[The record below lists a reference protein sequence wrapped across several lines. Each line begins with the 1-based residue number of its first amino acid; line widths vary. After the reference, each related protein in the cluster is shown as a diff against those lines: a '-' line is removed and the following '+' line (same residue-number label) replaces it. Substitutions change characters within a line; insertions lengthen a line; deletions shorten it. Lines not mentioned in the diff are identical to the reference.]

1 MGSLPEKPH
10 SALNRRISFK
20 GGVEV
25 IIEKQ
30 SKKNFKRADLMGWL
44 VMLPTLVLFA
54 FFVWEPLLES
64 VRLSLYTAKGI
75 RLQEFVGLS
84 NYMRVFKH
92 PDFFAAFKNTF
103 TYIFFSLGIGFLV
116 PIISAILISETV
128 HLKSFFRV
136 GIYFPNMVPGM
147 ATVMMWGFFFTPGAT
162 GVLNIILSKFGI
174 EHQLWLTNPKLTI
187 PLIILTMTWKSAG
200 ATALIYMAGIS
211 GISPDL
217 YEAAT
222 IDGAGIW
229 HRIQHITLPSIFSL
243 GKTLLIL
250 QIIAVFQILYE
261 PLVMTNGGPN
271 NASISLMQLVYNYAF
286 RDFNYPMAA
295 SLSVM
300 ICLILVILSGI
311 YTKVTQTREE

>member
-1 MGSLPEKPH
+1 VIKVSNSLERPK
-10 SALNRRISFK
+10 AKWI
-20 GGVEV
+20 
-25 IIEKQ
+25 KQ
-30 SKKNFKRADLMGWL
+30 SDVLGWMI
-44 VMLPTLVLFA
+44 MLPALLLFA

-64 VRLSLYTAKGI
+64 VRLSLFTAKGI
-75 RLQEFVGLS
+75 RLQEFVGIS
-84 NYMRVFKH
+84 NYLRVLKH
-92 PDFFAAFKNTF
+92 PDFLAAFKNTF
-103 TYIFFSLGIGFLV
+103 KYILWSLTIGFCV
-116 PIISAILISETV
+116 PIILAVLISETV
-128 HLKSFFRV
+128 HLKGFFRV
-136 GIYFPNMVPGM
+136 GIYFPNMVPGL

-162 GVLNIILSKFGI
+162 GVLNILLSKIGI
-174 EHQLWLTNPKLTI
+174 ANQVWLTNPKLTI

-211 GISPDL
+211 GINPEL

-229 HRIQHITLPSIFSL
+229 QRIRSITLPSIFSL
-243 GKTLLIL
+243 GKLLLIL

-295 SLSVM
+295 ALSVM
-300 ICLILVILSGI
+300 ICLILVILSGV
-311 YTKVTQTREE
+311 YTKVTSTKDD